1 MAKSIEP
8 LVETWA
14 REQISRLGWKHAPE
28 QIEIDK
34 QLTESLN
41 NHLSKQGG
49 TGGGRP
55 DHTLIMDNGAVTI
68 PVFIEH
74 KGTKSY
80 TVKTDKQN
88 LVVFRNEK
96 GELDFTRV
104 ISKYAVNGAAYYAS
118 CAVQDT
124 TYEQIL
130 AIGTNGWVDTTGE
143 TSYEVS
149 AYLVTVKNPELPIF
163 IGKYK
168 DLSFLDKS
176 NTTKLFQEIADKQ
189 EDPEELHRRSIRDEA
204 KLDAILKNLNQYLH
218 DQKGILPAQ
227 RIFVVSASLMA
238 SIGVKDGEKYK
249 VAPLEPQNLKGSD
262 EEKATDG
269 DLILNKVSSALK
281 ARKLPEEK
289 QKQIT
294 NALKNTLVYN
304 NLNKKSTT
312 GMSPIAEIYKKIYDE
327 LRPAYQTTNVND
339 FTGRLF
345 NVMNSWVDVP
355 DGGANDVVLTPRYV
369 THLMAELCEVDMN
382 SYVWDWALGS
392 GGFLISAMNIML
404 SDAQERL
411 KNSPEEYRK
420 KEFKIKHEQLLGIE
434 LLPDIYMLAVLNMIL
449 MGDGSSNI
457 VNENSLTEYQGNYA
471 YQDKKFEANVF
482 LLNPPYSAEGNGL
495 IFVQKAFEKMKSG
508 KGAVIIQDSVG
519 TKDSTKYIK
528 KAILDNN
535 RMIASIKMP
544 ADLFKASVQTSIYL
558 FEVGKRHKETDKV
571 KFIDFREDGYTRTNR
586 KKASSNLKD
595 TNDARGHYK
604 NLVEIVSGQEVET
617 EHFKLGK
624 NYFLGMLDLE
634 KYMDWNLDQHQYIDI
649 QPTFEDFRTTVSSY
663 LSWEVD
669 QLLKSED
676 YMGK

>member
-1 MAKSIEP
+1 MARFLHFSMALYTIF
-8 LVETWA
+8 
-14 REQISRLGWKHAPE
+14 LG
-28 QIEIDK
+28 
-34 QLTESLN
+34 N
-41 NHLSKQGG
+41 
-49 TGGGRP
+49 
-55 DHTLIMDNGAVTI
+55 
-68 PVFIEH
+68 
-74 KGTKSY
+74 
-80 TVKTDKQN
+80 
-88 LVVFRNEK
+88 
-96 GELDFTRV
+96 
-104 ISKYAVNGAAYYAS
+104 
-118 CAVQDT
+118 
-124 TYEQIL
+124 
-130 AIGTNGWVDTTGE
+130 
-143 TSYEVS
+143 
-149 AYLVTVKNPELPIF
+149 
-163 IGKYK
+163 YK

-176 NTTKLFQEIADKQ
+176 NITKLFQEIADKQ

-204 KLDAILKNLNQYLH
+204 MLDAILKNLNQYLH

-238 SIGVKDGEKYK
+238 SIGVKDGERYS

-420 KEFKIKHEQLLGIE
+420 KEYEIKHEQLLGIE

-495 IFVQKAFEKMKSG
+495 IFV
-508 KGAVIIQDSVG
+508 
-519 TKDSTKYIK
+519 
-528 KAILDNN
+528 
-535 RMIASIKMP
+535 
-544 ADLFKASVQTSIYL
+544 
-558 FEVGKRHKETDKV
+558 
-571 KFIDFREDGYTRTNR
+571 
-586 KKASSNLKD
+586 
-595 TNDARGHYK
+595 
-604 NLVEIVSGQEVET
+604 
-617 EHFKLGK
+617 
-624 NYFLGMLDLE
+624 
-634 KYMDWNLDQHQYIDI
+634 
-649 QPTFEDFRTTVSSY
+649 
-663 LSWEVD
+663 
-669 QLLKSED
+669 
-676 YMGK
+676 